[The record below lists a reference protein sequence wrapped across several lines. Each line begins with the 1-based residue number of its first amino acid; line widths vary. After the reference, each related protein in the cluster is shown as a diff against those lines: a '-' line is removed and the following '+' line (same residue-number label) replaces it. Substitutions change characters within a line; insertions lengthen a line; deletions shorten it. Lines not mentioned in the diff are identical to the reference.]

1 MITLYHNP
9 RCSKSRQAL
18 ILLQEKGIE
27 PNIKLYLDEPP
38 SAKELKALLS
48 KLGIGPRALLRKGED
63 LYKTL
68 QLNDE
73 TLTDTALIKIM
84 VQHPKL
90 IERPIVIKG
99 DQAIV
104 ARPPE
109 NLLTIL

>member
-18 ILLQEKGIE
+18 SLLQEKGIE
-27 PNIKLYLDEPP
+27 PDIKLYLDQPP
-38 SAKELKALLS
+38 STKELKTLLI

-63 LYKTL
+63 LYKSL
-68 QLNDE
+68 KLNDE
-73 TLTDTALIKIM
+73 TLTDAALIKIM

-90 IERPIVIKG
+90 IERPIVIND